1 MATTNKKL
9 DNLVAGLGQAIRD
22 RRLAM
27 KLSQEGLAEA
37 ADFDRTYVSL
47 LERGGRNPSFTNLCR
62 IAEALGA
69 TPSELL
75 EGLSY
80 EK

>member
-1 MATTNKKL
+1 MGKTNKKL
-9 DNLVAGLGQAIRD
+9 DELVASLGQAIRD
-22 RRLAM
+22 RRLA
-27 KLSQEGLAEA
+27 KSLSQEALAEV

-47 LERGGRNPSFTNLCR
+47 LERGERNPSFTNLCR
-62 IAEALGA
+62 IAEALGV

-80 EK
+80 AK